1 MICKVVDM
9 VEMVVATE
17 EAVEAAVATAVAAVA
32 MEAAATEVDAV
43 SPKNASDITVGSW
56 NTFWGDWFD
65 LTLRWWRRWLWRR
78 WLLDHPW
85 TKTTFKR
92 SIFDLR
98 FPFMHISYYSAMQY
112 CHSKT
117 VFFLHL

>member
-1 MICKVVDM
+1 M
-9 VEMVVATE
+9 VEMVATE
-17 EAVEAAVATAVAAVA
+17 EAVEVAAVATAVAAA
-32 MEAAATEVDAV
+32 MEAVATEADVV
-43 SPKNASDITVGSW
+43 RFNLLPEVLLLLVVR
-56 NTFWGDWFD
+56 TFVEDCFD
-65 LTLRWWRRWLWRR
+65 LKLRWWRRWLWRR

>member
-1 MICKVVDM
+1 M

-43 SPKNASDITVGSW
+43 SRNNSSDITVGSW
-56 NTFWGDWFD
+56 NAFLGDCFD